1 MCFIARS
8 ILSTIYSR
16 IIFLLLTWIY
26 DLLIYTSVLEAV
38 FFYRSLMVIHAILTT
53 VLKVIDTRYAFWKHK
68 LTRFACEIL
77 VDIFFIVKNNTIE
90 VTSASNIILVVS
102 FYTTISMQVLLCSY

>member
-1 MCFIARS
+1 
-8 ILSTIYSR
+8 
-16 IIFLLLTWIY
+16 
-26 DLLIYTSVLEAV
+26 
-38 FFYRSLMVIHAILTT
+38 MVIHAILTT